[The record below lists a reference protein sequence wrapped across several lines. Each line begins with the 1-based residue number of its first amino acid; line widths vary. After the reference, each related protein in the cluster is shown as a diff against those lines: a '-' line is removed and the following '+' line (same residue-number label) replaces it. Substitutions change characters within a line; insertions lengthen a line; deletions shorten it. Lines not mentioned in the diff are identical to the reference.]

1 MIFKETNYYKYRPYR
16 FLKPVRS
23 AIFILYLVFSFF
35 GHSQNTLTKTIAV
48 SDFSSVLIQ
57 GNQIF
62 NISVRT
68 INEDVIK
75 ITSTL
80 DGEYQNNFQI
90 GTKIE
95 GGKLVL
101 NLVPISFEEI
111 PDDKRNAHK
120 VIAANLEIEVPEN
133 FDIDIKS
140 DVGSAEITG
149 MFNNLFVKLLQG
161 SCTANA
167 TGNVVTIHTVEGD
180 IMVITKYAKVVANSN
195 RGKVT
200 IDEFDSKESKWFLRS
215 VKGDITV
222 AKQE

>member
-1 MIFKETNYYKYRPYR
+1 MTISSKYN
-16 FLKPVRS
+16 LKPWNKTFK
-23 AIFILYLVFSFF
+23 AFIVLFCF
-35 GHSQNTLTKTIAV
+35 GFGFCKAQNTLKKELKAEGIKTI
-48 SDFSSVLIQ
+48 SIQ

-68 INEDVIK
+68 INEEIIQ

-80 DGEYQNNFQI
+80 DGEYQNNYQI

-111 PDDKRNAHK
+111 PDDKRNVHK
-120 VIAANLEIEVPEN
+120 VIAANLEIEIPEN

-149 MFNNLFVKLLQG
+149 KFNNLFVELLQG

-167 TGNVVTIHTVEGD
+167 TGNVVTINTVEGD

-195 RGKVT
+195 HGKVN
-200 IDEFDSKESKWFLRS
+200 IDKFDSKESKWFLRS

-222 AKQE
+222 ANQK